1 MTVSLLSF
9 DCSETSVVI
18 MDHLGVLL
26 DGDEGP
32 DSQPDGPLPVN
43 VEAVHLLALQ
53 FFYLKALFSSR
64 YLLTFET
71 RLAIYQEDFFI
82 LPFFNRRRM

>member
-1 MTVSLLSF
+1 MIVSLLSF

-32 DSQPDGPLPVN
+32 DGEPDGPLPVD
-43 VEAVHLLALQ
+43 VEVFDRLSEASVTVKI
-53 FFYLKALFSSR
+53 LKSTLKS
-64 YLLTFET
+64 
-71 RLAIYQEDFFI
+71 
-82 LPFFNRRRM
+82 

>member
-1 MTVSLLSF
+1 
-9 DCSETSVVI
+9 

-53 FFYLKALFSSR
+53 FFYLKAFFSSR

-71 RLAIYQEDFFI
+71 RLAIYQEDFFDFTI
-82 LPFFNRRRM
+82 FQQAKNVTVFFTVFC

>member
-32 DSQPDGPLPVN
+32 DSQPDGPLPVD
-43 VEAVHLLALQ
+43 VKVFYGLSESSAVHSVNI
-53 FFYLKALFSSR
+53 LKSTL
-64 YLLTFET
+64 
-71 RLAIYQEDFFI
+71 
-82 LPFFNRRRM
+82 

>member
-32 DSQPDGPLPVN
+32 DGEPDGPLPVD
-43 VEAVHLLALQ
+43 VEVFDRLSEASVTVKI
-53 FFYLKALFSSR
+53 LKSTLKS
-64 YLLTFET
+64 
-71 RLAIYQEDFFI
+71 
-82 LPFFNRRRM
+82 